1 LRANIGNVGY
11 PRLIRAENVKL
22 SIQPVR
28 GNDRR
33 YTPDMRTPAI
43 TRLGT
48 QSRLPH
54 QAVNTLLATRLSHIP
69 QISMHRARAV
79 DGTALQPELLELA
92 RQVLVL
98 DAACRLGL
106 VLLGVIAAGV
116 HLQYAAAIFKILRSS
131 VTRFNSASSC
141 LNLRDRK
148 VPLRDLPNRFNL
160 EFFGELLVT
169 HDT

>member
-1 LRANIGNVGY
+1 
-11 PRLIRAENVKL
+11 
-22 SIQPVR
+22 
-28 GNDRR
+28 
-33 YTPDMRTPAI
+33 
-43 TRLGT
+43 
-48 QSRLPH
+48 
-54 QAVNTLLATRLSHIP
+54 
-69 QISMHRARAV
+69 MHRARAV
-79 DGTALQPELLELA
+79 DGTALQPALLELA

-106 VLLGVIAAGV
+106 VLPGVIAPGV
-116 HLQYAAAIFKILRSS
+116 HLQYAAAFFKILRSS
-131 VTRFNSASSC
+131 VTRFNSASSR